1 MEEKTASAPSETTE
15 AKLQKQEKKSVI
27 FIVALSAVLLLGVV
41 WSMTRAAKE
50 QYRSELDATYESLAN
65 SMFAVRNLISFEDS
79 LQSSYESFD
88 LREAKIYTDVA
99 KTYFD
104 YTGVTKASVN
114 DYAYRMGDCEI
125 FYYPDEG
132 AEIVSD
138 NAETFP
144 LDDEQLRTLKSA
156 GVLEVEERNYTATRV
171 GAGWLCF
178 RWEDAAQLYSVDFA
192 RILETCP
199 SELCVIDNVTGE
211 VIAGS
216 GTEDYDF
223 LNESMVTLDAARTG
237 YEKEGVQ
244 AGFYG
249 GESALSGGVYFV
261 KVQMIDRYSVFA
273 YTPLRSVMSNAL
285 RTVAPE
291 FALMLLIFAFIWVCA
306 MRMRKQGAGIQDQE
320 QCQQFTKD
328 YYINLPV
335 ARHTAVLLLIG
346 LALTTVISVHLPLL
360 TNYTNHNARMENNLN
375 SFVGEMKL
383 SEEEWRKIS
392 DIFQEL
398 VTDRAM
404 MIAEM
409 KDMMGE
415 DFDAGNLAELARDM
429 DFVSAVLYDETG
441 TAVMSTDGYIGYTI
455 SQSAEDDEYA
465 LWDLLNNAD
474 VSLVREK
481 SDGSG
486 YFVAVRR
493 LDAPGL
499 ICATLTNSAL
509 SAMREQTDVNE
520 ALLRVNTDTYAK
532 IFVSASA
539 PDTMLWAT
547 ASSDKVR
554 SMPNN
559 LPETALLARYFGTQR
574 IAGYDYYLNTMSD
587 DEHVIIS
594 AERNEALTKPVA
606 GILARIIPASLVLAL
621 AILLMS
627 CVYREIDDWLKD
639 DYTGVLNRVFSK
651 ERGAVKKEDMEL
663 DETLK
668 KMVIRLVTLVFAAL
682 IAMYVVD
689 SLVSQSP
696 TADYLFSNQWE
707 HKIGIFSVTTIMLSV
722 AYAVIGVMLL
732 KKLLVI
738 LSGRMNPRAK
748 TVSELIASV
757 VEFVVIVVV
766 GIYALYQIG
775 VDTTVILTSAGV
787 LSLIIGYGSQSIV
800 SDLVSGLFLIMEDQ
814 VRIGE
819 LIEVDG
825 FWGTVTHIGL
835 RTTTAK
841 YYNRVKV
848 VNNSKMA
855 GFYNLSRD
863 TAAAHFAVGIA
874 VGQDTDRVKNL
885 ILDNKPRFE
894 KELGDLLK
902 IGPIYTGVDKV
913 TSDYHGHNIYLHFL
927 TVGDM
932 NNWMILRARSLELAC
947 KLLVENGIE
956 PTGGELFNV

>member
-88 LREAKIYTDVA
+88 LREAKIFTDVA
-99 KTYFD
+99 KVYFD
-104 YTGVTKASVN
+104 YTGVTKATLS

-125 FYYPDEG
+125 FFYPDNGGELT
-132 AEIVSD
+132 SD
-138 NAETFP
+138 NADTFL
-144 LDDEQLRTLKSA
+144 LDDGQLRTLKTA
-156 GVLEVEERNYTATRV
+156 GVLETEDHDYTAVRISD
-171 GAGWLCF
+171 GWLCF
-178 RWEDAAQLYSVDFA
+178 QWQDTEELYNVDFE

-199 SELCVIDNVTGE
+199 SELCVIENATGK
-211 VIAGS
+211 VIANSGS
-216 GTEDYDF
+216 EVYDF
-223 LNESMVTLDAARTG
+223 LNESRIAYDSTRTAYASDG
-237 YEKEGVQ
+237 IR

-249 GESALSGGVYFV
+249 GARSGGVYV
-261 KVQMIDRYSVFA
+261 EKIGMLDRYTVFA
-273 YTPLRSVMSNAL
+273 YTPLRSVASGAL

-291 FALMLLIFAFIWVCA
+291 FGLMLLIFAFIWVCA

-415 DFDAGNLAELARDM
+415 NFDASDLAELARDM

-441 TAVMSTDGYIGYTI
+441 TAVLSTDGYIGYTI

-532 IFVSASA
+532 IFVSASQ
-539 PDTMLWAT
+539 PETMLWAT

-554 SMPNN
+554 SIPNS
-559 LPETALLARYFGTQR
+559 LPETALLARYCGTQR

-587 DEHVIIS
+587 DENIIIS
-594 AERNEALTKPVA
+594 AEHIETLTKPMV

-639 DYTGVLNRVFSK
+639 DYTGILNRVFSK

-932 NNWMILRARSLELAC
+932 SNWMILRARSLELAC